1 MHRKNLLVYNCC
13 NGQAI
18 EAVCECLPELDI
30 VSPLALVVE
39 SIDAVDGGTLMISA
53 QNEEILGIFDF
64 VCEQQAYSL
73 QGLLSSIHV
82 IAKE

>member
-18 EAVCECLPELDI
+18 EAVCECLPELDV

-39 SIDAVDGGTLMISA
+39 SIDAVDGCTLMVPA
-53 QNEEILGIFDF
+53 QDEEIFGIFDF

-73 QGLLSSIHV
+73 QRLLSSIHV